1 MSTGYERM
9 FLMGLVLGCIP
20 KLLILAILGL
30 VGVLEF
36 RSFYKGMWNVDI
48 DLVSTISDKTL
59 N

>member
-30 VGVLEF
+30 VGVLCF
-36 RSFYKGMWNVDI
+36 GAFIKVCGM
-48 DLVSTISDKTL
+48 LT
-59 N
+59 